1 MEGRDVVGV
10 GGCAPPPPIH
20 TVFVLGKQGKGAE
33 WKKQSFS
40 SLASAVYNR
49 LA

>member
-1 MEGRDVVGV
+1 MWWVWEDVL
-10 GGCAPPPPIH
+10 PPKH